1 MSFGYVVPP
10 LVGLMFRG
18 PTALPHTLDK
28 DFDVPYNSSCG
39 EIQEVSLRNFM
50 ATAKALADGGRVRI
64 LAALDGQELCV
75 CELIELLE
83 LAPST
88 VSKHL
93 SMLKQARLVECRRN
107 GRWSYYRVAG
117 DDAPAEVRAAME
129 WVRSSLSDDPV
140 VRKDGERISRIIAD
154 RDDACA
160 D

>member
-1 MSFGYVVPP
+1 
-10 LVGLMFRG
+10 
-18 PTALPHTLDK
+18 
-28 DFDVPYNSSCG
+28 
-39 EIQEVSLRNFM
+39 LRNFM
-50 ATAKALADGGRVRI
+50 ATAKALADEGRVRI

-140 VRKDGERISRIIAD
+140 VREDRERTSRIIAD